1 MERDSCQRQYDA
13 LYKLHQ
19 EAADNLANLS
29 NEKQRFETFF
39 YSVNPMRLSYFVNES
54 IEIFLA
60 NCCIIFLAKGDI
72 APPLVNI
79 KG

>member
-54 IEIFLA
+54 IENLPKMK
-60 NCCIIFLAKGDI
+60 NLQ
-72 APPLVNI
+72 LVSSPVL
-79 KG
+79 